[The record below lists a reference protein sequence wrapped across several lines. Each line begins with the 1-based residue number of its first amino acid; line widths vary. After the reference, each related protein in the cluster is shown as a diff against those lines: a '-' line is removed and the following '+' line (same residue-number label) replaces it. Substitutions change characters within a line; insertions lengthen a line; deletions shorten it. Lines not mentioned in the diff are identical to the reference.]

1 MGYIFCR
8 FISLNRSIVVPTLV
22 SFLTVSLL
30 TLGWPLSARA
40 AAPLAVLKSAR
51 DAAAYQDAHIGT
63 FEDDYALF
71 KQTLE
76 AANVRFDEI
85 GDSDASQLAK
95 LNAYQVVV
103 VPLLVDL
110 PPDVASALTEF
121 QRSGGKLLITDSG
134 GTPQAGAQALEQAIG
149 VAVAGHSTATEK
161 LSLSCPGHHCR

>member
-1 MGYIFCR
+1 MLLRIR
-8 FISLNRSIVVPTLV
+8 MRILV
-22 SFLTVSLL
+22 RLKTTTPFLSRH
-30 TLGWPLSARA
+30 WRP
-40 AAPLAVLKSAR
+40 
-51 DAAAYQDAHIGT
+51 
-63 FEDDYALF
+63 
-71 KQTLE
+71 
-76 AANVRFDEI
+76 NVRFDEI

-161 LSLSCPGHHCR
+161 LSLSSAPGTIAGDRRIRRRISVSCSHLSTVGDVTGRLAGYLG